1 MKIKVLLT
9 CPVDLDKE
17 SMLNLK
23 KKGFFFDDGFFNLV
37 SFFWGE

>member
-23 KKGFFFDDGFFNLV
+23 KRDFFLTMDFLI
-37 SFFWGE
+37 